1 VAHRIRLT
9 TAQMELANTRIV
21 PAPPPDV
28 WRALNDAGVLKDC
41 IPGCESLEQSGDHEY
56 KAVVTAR
63 VGPVS
68 ARFSGRM
75 TMADI
80 DPPNAYTLRFEGQ
93 GGAAGFAN
101 GEARVTLA
109 PADDEQT
116 SMTYAVKAQVGGK
129 LAQIGSRLIDG
140 AAAKLADDFFSRF
153 TAHFAKPVEA
163 PVAENVATVA
173 AVESDDGNGLGHVRR
188 NESGTWT
195 RFIAIAAII
204 VVLAFLYFKGGR
216 G

>member
-1 VAHRIRLT
+1 VHFAIIS
-9 TAQMELANTRIV
+9 MELANTRIV
-21 PAPPPDV
+21 PAPPPEV

-75 TMADI
+75 TMTDI
-80 DPPNAYTLRFEGQ
+80 DAPNAYTLRFEGQ

-101 GEARVTLA
+101 GQARVTLV
-109 PADDEQT
+109 PADDGHT
-116 SMTYAVKAQVGGK
+116 SMTYAVTAQVGGK

-140 AAAKLADDFFSRF
+140 AAAKIADDFFSRF
-153 TAHFAKPVEA
+153 TAHFAKPVESA
-163 PVAENVATVA
+163 GAENVATVA
-173 AVESDDGNGLGHVRR
+173 AVEADDGNGPGHLRR